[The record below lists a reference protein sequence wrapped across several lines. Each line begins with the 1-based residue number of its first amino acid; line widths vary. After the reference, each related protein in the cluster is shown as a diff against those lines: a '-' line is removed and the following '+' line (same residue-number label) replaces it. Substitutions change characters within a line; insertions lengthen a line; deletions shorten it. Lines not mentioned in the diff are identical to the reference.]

1 MTLQEALD
9 MADEMKPNMMKR
21 ETKIRHLLDLELM
34 IWAEIVM
41 KHVHT
46 TEQAVKPNYTDDS
59 DPGTVL
65 LVPDPYS
72 KVYWKWLMA
81 QIDTENQE
89 DTRFNIDMTH
99 FDNAYTEMS
108 AWWTRTF
115 MPIQQSRELRK

>member
-21 ETKIRHLLDLELM
+21 ETKIRHLTDLEEM

-41 KHVHT
+41 KHIHT
-46 TEQAVKPNYTDDS
+46 PQQAVKPHYTNDS

-89 DTRFNIDMTH
+89 DARFNIDMTH

-115 MPIQQSRELRK
+115 MPIQRTRELRK